1 MVKSQL
7 VGSFGLRLRH
17 ARRLKGIP
25 QDKLGVAIG
34 LDEGSASARMSR
46 YETGVHEPPYAIA
59 VRLAEVLD
67 IPAAFFY
74 CEDDQ
79 LGSLLL
85 IWNQLTEHHRQ
96 ELLAIARADPATFK

>member
-1 MVKSQL
+1 MVESQL
-7 VGSFGLRLRH
+7 VGSFGRRLRQ
-17 ARRLKGIP
+17 ARRLKGMP

-46 YETGVHEPPYAIA
+46 YETGVHEPPYSIA

-67 IPAAFFY
+67 IPTAFFY

-79 LGSLLL
+79 LSSLLL
-85 IWNQLTEHHRQ
+85 IWNQLTEQHRQ
-96 ELLAIARADPATFK
+96 ELLAMAKAGGATVK